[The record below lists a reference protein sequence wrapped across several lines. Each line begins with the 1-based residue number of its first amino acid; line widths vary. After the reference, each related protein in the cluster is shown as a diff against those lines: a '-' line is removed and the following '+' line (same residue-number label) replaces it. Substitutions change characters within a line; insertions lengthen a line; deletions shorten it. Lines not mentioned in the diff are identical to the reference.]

1 MKGDLLF
8 EQVDVKRVRIPEPH
22 PSPFP
27 KNHLQPSAK
36 LAKIFRQSDKDFNLY
51 IQWNHDLLS
60 SS

>member
-51 IQWNHDLLS
+51 IQ
-60 SS
+60 